1 MYSRSLIRRLI
12 TREYRSCNYATDIL
26 TTSHSSFA
34 RIALLIRL
42 LTIRWLVL
50 FKRRAIYKW
59 RVRGKTLRKARVGR
73 SMFFEVN
80 ANLRAATCRVNVA
93 NRVRW
98 KSVSKNCHVFAM
110 SLATSFLVF
119 SLHVR
124 DYGATFRRFPTVER
138 NDAILPFH

>member
-34 RIALLIRL
+34 RITLLIRL

-93 NRVRW
+93 NRVRGNRFQ
-98 KSVSKNCHVFAM
+98 KLSRFCDVSGNVVPGFFATRPRLRSHVSKVSN
-110 SLATSFLVF
+110 
-119 SLHVR
+119 
-124 DYGATFRRFPTVER
+124 RRT
-138 NDAILPFH
+138 